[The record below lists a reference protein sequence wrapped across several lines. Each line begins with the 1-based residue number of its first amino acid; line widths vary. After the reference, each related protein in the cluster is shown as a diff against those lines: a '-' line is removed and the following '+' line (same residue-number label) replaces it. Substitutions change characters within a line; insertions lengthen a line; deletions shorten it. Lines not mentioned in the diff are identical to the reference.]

1 MEKVELGNAEVFL
14 AHQNVETGEKLDE
27 QIFQLSVTG
36 RSNKRD

>member
-27 QIFQLSVTG
+27 QMIFQLNVIG
-36 RSNKRD
+36 RKK